1 MFCKLL
7 LSFLEVTRSYRQRC
21 PLSRALDLVGE
32 RWSLLVVRELLTG
45 PKRYGELLAAL
56 PGLGTNLLAARLR
69 RLEEA
74 GVLRSLERSYE
85 LAPAGRALAPALVE
99 LARWGLAHTGEP
111 PRPRGP
117 AASPVALAALFDPA
131 RADFE
136 RVCCELRVDGEVF
149 HAVAG
154 RGALAIAA
162 GAATAPDAVLELDAA
177 AYRRLEEGLSPRRLI
192 AQGVLR
198 LAGSL
203 AALERFRGCFRPP
216 APPGGEEPGA

>member
-1 MFCKLL
+1 M
-7 LSFLEVTRSYRQRC
+7 TRSYRQRC

-74 GVLRSLERSYE
+74 GVLRPRERSYE

-99 LARWGLAHTGEP
+99 LARWGLAYTEEP
-111 PRPRGP
+111 PRARGP
-117 AASPVALAALFDPA
+117 AASPLALTALFDPA
-131 RADFE
+131 RADCE

-154 RGALAIAA
+154 RGALAVAA
-162 GAATAPDAVLELDAA
+162 GPGTAPDVVLELDAA
-177 AYRRLEEGLSPRRLI
+177 AYRRLEAGLSPRRLI
-192 AQGVLR
+192 AEGALR
-198 LAGSL
+198 LGGSL
-203 AALERFRGCFRPP
+203 AAFERFRGCFRPP
-216 APPGGEEPGA
+216 APEGSEEPAA